1 MYFANIRKDTIGHSR
16 AGTHEGNGL
25 IVSLSHSL
33 TAVWQLPPGGAIEKS
48 SSSPGPLE
56 AWTITARIL
65 VNKSWYNYNQEE
77 KQKLDPQQA

>member
-25 IVSLSHSL
+25 IVSLSRSL
-33 TAVWQLPPGGAIEKS
+33 AAAWQLPPGGATAKS
-48 SSSPGPLE
+48 SSSLGPLE
-56 AWTITARIL
+56 ARTITARIL

-77 KQKLDPQQA
+77 KQELDPQQA